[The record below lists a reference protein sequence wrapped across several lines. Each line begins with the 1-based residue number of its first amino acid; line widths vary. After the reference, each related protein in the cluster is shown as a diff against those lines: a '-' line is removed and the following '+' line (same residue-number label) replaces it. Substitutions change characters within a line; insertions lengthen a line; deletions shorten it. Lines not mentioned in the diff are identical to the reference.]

1 MFDVM
6 KIILST
12 FILSLSFI
20 MFFFNNP
27 LSMGFMILTQTILMC
42 LLLGM
47 ITKTYWFLYI
57 LFLIYLGGLLI
68 IFIYISS
75 ITSNELFNPS
85 MNLKMLFIF
94 SSLFI
99 FYILYFKI
107 NKIFMMNFSFNSG
120 MNNLFSMKNLFIN
133 INLNIIN
140 LNKIYNNHTFYI
152 MLMLMIYLFI
162 TLIAMVKITN
172 IFYGP
177 LRSTL

>member
-1 MFDVM
+1 MFDMM

-27 LSMGFMILTQTILMC
+27 LSMGFMILIQTILMC

-47 ITKTYWFLYI
+47 LNKTYWFLYI

-85 MNLKMLFIF
+85 MNLKTLFIF
-94 SSLFI
+94 LLMSI

-107 NKIFMMNFSFNSG
+107 NKFFLMNFSFNSD
-120 MNNLFSMKNLFIN
+120 MNNLFSMSNLFIN

-140 LNKIYNNHTFYI
+140 LNKIYNNHTFFI